1 MATLVLVK
9 MLQLI
14 DMLMLVNYLLIMQLP
29 NHQSRKLPRGAPT
42 AAGISVRQMTDSCCC
57 FGNVGVHENVDT
69 DDKTMKEESEMMHTS
84 QGKIQ
89 GLPPQQQESR

>member
-14 DMLMLVNYLLIMQLP
+14 NLLMLVNYVLIMPLP
-29 NHQSRKLPRGAPT
+29 NHQSRELPRVAPT

-57 FGNVGVHENVDT
+57 FGNVVADENVDT
-69 DDKTMKEESEMMHTS
+69 DDKTMKEESEMTHTS
-84 QGKIQ
+84 QGKNQ